1 MRTQPSRPGP
11 RLPPADVWR
20 LVTVARPWLAGA
32 VAVGV
37 GQAILL
43 VAQAD
48 ILARLLAGALY
59 GGLSGRAAVGDGLR
73 IALLAAGRGV
83 LGWAWR
89 RARRPPRGEPGPP
102 RGGGRWRRPSAW
114 WLRPVCAPMSRATFW
129 GRAA

>member
-1 MRTQPSRPGP
+1 
-11 RLPPADVWR
+11 
-20 LVTVARPWLAGA
+20 VARPWLAGA

-48 ILARLLAGALY
+48 LLARLLADALY
-59 GGLSGRAAVGDGLR
+59 GGLSGHAAVGDGLR
-73 IALLAAGRGV
+73 IALLAVGRGV
-83 LGWAWR
+83 LGWAWEACTEAAAR
-89 RARRPPRGEPGPP
+89 RARPP